1 MEQTFLKFYI
11 CITAVLNKIAIFV
24 SFAYD
29 ASLVATTI
37 YIMVNFKFLCCRN
50 ILRRISLVTNDS
62 CWFPVAHCC

>member
-11 CITAVLNKIAIFV
+11 CITAVSNQIAIFILL
-24 SFAYD
+24 AYN

-37 YIMVNFKFLCCRN
+37 NIMVNFKFLCCRY

-62 CWFPVAHCC
+62 CWFPVALSC